1 MVGGARISPRSGAGG
16 TLDPVQRWYGIEQVP
31 ADLPGSVV
39 TIGNFDGVHLGHQ
52 AVLAEVVA
60 AARAQDVPAVALTF
74 EPHPA
79 QLHRPESAPELLTGL
94 TDRLD
99 LLAATGID
107 ATCVIAYTEEFAA
120 QSPEEFVRRYLVDA
134 LAVQAV
140 VVGEDV
146 RFGADNAG
154 DRTTMT
160 ELGRQWGFEVRIADD
175 VVADGQRRWSST
187 WVREL
192 LAAGDCAG
200 ATQVLG
206 RPHRMRGRVVHGEAR
221 GRMLG
226 FPTANL
232 ATSATGTIPADGVYA
247 GWLLRSPGPGEQ
259 RMPAA
264 ISIGTNPT
272 FDGQVRQ
279 VEAHVLGRTDL
290 DLYGEDVVVEFVR
303 RLRPT
308 LRFDGIDPLVEQ
320 MRQDVLE
327 AADALGVDRPAVLP
341 ALQQP

>member
-1 MVGGARISPRSGAGG
+1 M
-16 TLDPVQRWYGIEQVP
+16 QRWFGIEQVP
-31 ADLPGSVV
+31 SDLSGSVV

-52 AVLAEVVA
+52 AVLAQVVA
-60 AARAQDVPAVALTF
+60 TARQLGVPAVALTF
-74 EPHPA
+74 DPHPA
-79 QLHRPESAPELLTGL
+79 QVHRPEDAPELLTGL
-94 TDRLD
+94 TDRLE
-99 LLAATGID
+99 LLADTGID
-107 ATCVIAYTEEFAA
+107 AALVIDYSLEFAA

-134 LAVQAV
+134 LAVRVV
-140 VVGEDV
+140 VVGQDV
-146 RFGADNAG
+146 RFGAGNTG
-154 DRTTMT
+154 DRATMA
-160 ELGRQWGFEVRIADD
+160 ELGQRWGFAVRIAED
-175 VVADGQRRWSST
+175 AGGDGSRRWSST

-192 LAAGDCAG
+192 LAAGDCAA
-200 ATQVLG
+200 ATRVLG

-221 GRMLG
+221 GRLLG

-232 ATSATGTIPADGVYA
+232 ATTATGTIPADGVYA
-247 GWLLRSPGPGEQ
+247 GWLVHAAQPAPE

-290 DLYGEDVVVEFVR
+290 DLYGAEVVVEFVR

-308 LRFDGIDPLVEQ
+308 LRFEGIEPLVAQ
-320 MRQDVLE
+320 MREDVLE

-341 ALQQP
+341 ALGQS

>member
-1 MVGGARISPRSGAGG
+1 MAGAGISHRPGAGG
-16 TLDPVQRWYGIEQVP
+16 TLGPVQHWYGIEQVP

-60 AARAQDVPAVALTF
+60 TARSLGVPAVALTF
-74 EPHPA
+74 DPHPA
-79 QLHRPESAPELLTGL
+79 QVHRPESAPELLTGL
-94 TDRLD
+94 IDRLE
-99 LLAATGID
+99 LLGGTGID
-107 ATCVIAYTEEFAA
+107 ATCVIAYTTEFAA
-120 QSPEEFVRRYLVDA
+120 QSPEDFVRRYLVDA
-134 LAVQAV
+134 LAVRAV

-146 RFGADNAG
+146 RFGAGNSG
-154 DRTTMT
+154 DRVTMS
-160 ELGRQWGFEVRIADD
+160 ELGRQWGFEVRIAHD
-175 VVADGQRRWSST
+175 VLADGQRRWSST

-200 ATQVLG
+200 AAQVLG

-232 ATSATGTIPADGVYA
+232 ATTATGTIPADGVYA
-247 GWLLRSPGPGEQ
+247 GWLLRSSGTGEQ

-290 DLYGEDVVVEFVR
+290 DLYGAEVVVEFVR

-308 LRFDGIDPLVEQ
+308 LRFEGIDPLVAQ

-327 AADALGVDRPAVLP
+327 AADALGVERPAVLP
-341 ALQQP
+341 VLKQP